1 MDYDYELDVP
11 EEGRIKIGDDITLS
25 FFRFSDTD
33 LRIGCKV
40 PKNILILRQELYNK
54 NESEKSI

>member
-1 MDYDYELDVP
+1 MKYDYELEVP

-25 FFRFSDTD
+25 FFRFSDND

-40 PKNILILRQELYNK
+40 PKEILILRQELSNK
-54 NESEKSI
+54 NKI